1 MVNSE
6 EIKRFKIKESERQS
20 WFSLAMI
27 WTGAMVCIPCLM
39 IGGLLSSGLTLSNVV
54 LSTVIGYGIVV
65 FYMCFMG
72 MEACDTGLPT
82 VILAQGALGKKGS
95 KYIISILLAVACIG
109 WFGIQASVCGNSFS
123 SMINAISGV
132 NIPVW
137 LSSIV
142 WGVVMLLT
150 AVYGYNSMKYLNFVA
165 VPLLIGILAYSA
177 YATFA
182 KFNAIDV
189 IQKFT
194 PPNPISLVSGISLVV
209 ATFALGGV
217 ISGDYSRYA
226 RNRKDVIKSG
236 VFGVLPSGLVIILL
250 GALMSMTT
258 GKYDISEV
266 LSDLGIPVIGL
277 IALILATWTTN
288 VTNAYSGGI
297 AVSDLFGAS
306 EKGRGLMTAIAGII
320 GTLLAAFGFMNYFTN
335 FLSILTALIPPV
347 AGVVI
352 ASYWILGKGKR
363 KNLIIDRDFNISGI
377 IAFAIGAI
385 CAYVTG
391 SIFPVFIG
399 PINGIVISMLCFIL
413 FEKTI
418 FKKERK
424 IKVGSYEKD

>member
-1 MVNSE
+1 MKE
-6 EIKRFKIKESERQS
+6 EIKRFAIKENERQS

-39 IGGLLSSGLTLSNVV
+39 IGGLLSSGLTLPNII
-54 LSTVIGYGIVV
+54 LSIVIGYGIVI

-82 VILAQGALGKKGS
+82 VTLAASALGKKGS

-109 WFGIQASVCGNSFS
+109 WFGIQSSVCGNSFS
-123 SMINAISGV
+123 SMISTISGL

-137 LSSIV
+137 LSSTI
-142 WGVVMLLT
+142 WGIIMLLT
-150 AVYGYNSMKYLNFVA
+150 AVFGYNSMKYLNFVA
-165 VPLLIGILAYSA
+165 VPLLVGILIYST
-177 YATFA
+177 YATFT
-182 KFNAIDV
+182 KFNAIDA
-189 IQKFT
+189 INKFT

-226 RNRKDVIKSG
+226 KNRKDVIKSG

-250 GALMSMTT
+250 GATMSIST
-258 GKYDISEV
+258 GKYDISAV

-288 VTNAYSGGI
+288 VTNAYSGGL

-306 EKGRGLMTAIAGII
+306 ENKRGFMTAIAGII

-335 FLSILTALIPPV
+335 FLSVLTAFIPPV
-347 AGVVI
+347 AGVMI
-352 ASYWILGKGKR
+352 TSYWIVGKGK
-363 KNLIIDRDFNISGI
+363 KENFIVDKDFNYNGI
-377 IAFAIGAI
+377 ISFIIGAI
-385 CAYVTG
+385 AAYFTG
-391 SIFPVFIG
+391 SIYPIFIG
-399 PINGIVISMLCFIL
+399 PINGILLSMICYVVL
-413 FEKTI
+413 EKTV
-418 FKKERK
+418 FKEDKK
-424 IKVGSYEKD
+424 IEIKR